1 MSSDD
6 SRTQGG
12 NDHGH
17 GSAPTTNPP
26 QGPRGPHMER
36 TAASRGW
43 PRSDARL
50 ATPGGAASPTVGPAV
65 LSGPRYLASYLLAL
79 PVMVVALATTGVDQ
93 IVSGSIALAWLVL
106 APTAL
111 YSHRAAQILPI
122 LSFVFLGLAIV
133 LLSFSS
139 VAFVVDVTA
148 TAIMFLVSMPRPKHR
163 EGHHV
168 HPGPTPSPTPS
179 TARV

>member
-6 SRTQGG
+6 SRIQGG
-12 NDHGH
+12 NDHGTGGAPPTH
-17 GSAPTTNPP
+17 ARGS
-26 QGPRGPHMER
+26 QMER

-43 PRSDARL
+43 PRSDAQRAAPDP
-50 ATPGGAASPTVGPAV
+50 ATSRTSGPTV

-139 VAFVVDVTA
+139 VAFIVDVTA

-163 EGHHV
+163 EGDHV
-168 HPGPTPSPTPS
+168 QPGPSPTPS